1 MPMGGLAAR
10 ERRRERRESIGNTIS
25 RIAIYHRAGWQ
36 GEGRFLGLYCGRLEV
51 FRGGMVG
58 LLGSAGMSPSKK
70 VVCFQQL
77 LGYSHHFGP
86 LEAILGP
93 LAGGCHLGRWQ
104 RLAPRRGGG
113 SKSKGLV
120 LLDAEQALT
129 LSLYQVVKERMAVM
143 GVNLLI
149 LCEIECCDWRGLTPA
164 AGSAMMRVCS
174 M

>member
-1 MPMGGLAAR
+1 
-10 ERRRERRESIGNTIS
+10 
-25 RIAIYHRAGWQ
+25 
-36 GEGRFLGLYCGRLEV
+36 
-51 FRGGMVG
+51 MVG
-58 LLGSAGMSPSKK
+58 LLGSAGMSPSKN

-77 LGYSHHFGP
+77 LGYFHHFGP
-86 LEAILGP
+86 LEAIFGP

-104 RLAPRRGGG
+104 ILARRGGG

-143 GVNLLI
+143 GFNLLI
-149 LCEIECCDWRGLTPA
+149 LLDIECCDWRGLTPA
-164 AGSAMMRVCS
+164 SGSAMMRVCS